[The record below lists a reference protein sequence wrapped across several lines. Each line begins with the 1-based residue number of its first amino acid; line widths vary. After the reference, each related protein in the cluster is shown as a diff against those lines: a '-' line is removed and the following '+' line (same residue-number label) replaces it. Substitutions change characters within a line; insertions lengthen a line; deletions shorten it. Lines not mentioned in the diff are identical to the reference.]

1 MTYKKGKKR
10 KINSNT
16 CLILSAITSEKRG
29 NLLNYDSA
37 NCQKKR
43 AKSISSARK
52 NAVGVIDIM
61 IIAILISLQEG
72 KGQGEY
78 KNEKRNFF
86 WKNKKRKLR

>member
-1 MTYKKGKKR
+1 MR
-10 KINSNT
+10 
-16 CLILSAITSEKRG
+16 AITSEKRG

-52 NAVGVIDIM
+52 NAAGVIDIM

-78 KNEKRNFF
+78 KNEKRKFF
-86 WKNKKRKLR
+86 LEEQKKRKLR